1 MQLRHLTYFTALGRE
16 LHFGRAAFACNI
28 TQSTLSAAIRQLEDE
43 VGAPL
48 VERDRRFRDFTPE
61 GRVLLDWARR
71 MLAER
76 ESLDQ
81 DLSALKEGLAGH
93 LRIGAIPMALPIVGL
108 VTTPLL
114 EAYPGVRLT
123 VTSRSSI
130 EIQRGLDEFRFEAGL
145 TYLDNEPLHGVR
157 TLPLYRERYLLVTP
171 KDGPFGGRSEVGWIE
186 TAALPMCLLTPDMQ
200 NRRILNGIFAE
211 RGLRPEPRL
220 ETNSVM
226 ALYSQMRTGS
236 WSSVL
241 PHSFLWVS
249 GLPPGMLALPLVEPV
264 RSHEIGLVL
273 RDQQPVPPL
282 IAALEKAA
290 SGLRLQDVID

>member
-16 LHFGRAAFACNI
+16 LHFGRAALACNI

-114 EAYPGVRLT
+114 EAYPGVRLS

-157 TLPLYRERYLLVTP
+157 TIPLYRERYLLVTP
-171 KDGPFGGRSEVGWIE
+171 ADGLFGQRTEVGWAE
-186 TAALPMCLLTPDMQ
+186 TASVPLCLLTPDMQ

-211 RGLRPEPRL
+211 RGLTPEPRL

-241 PHSFLWVS
+241 PQNFLWVS
-249 GLPPGMLALPLVEPV
+249 DLPPGMVALPLVDPV